1 MIRRPPRSTRTDTLF
16 PYTTLFRSHHHVG
29 HRDLAFVRLA
39 ARFEVDVAGEAVEF
53 LAQLVRIGR
62 EAVGDGVPGRELA
75 EADLAHVELI
85 RIDVLGV
92 HRNEALGGD
101 ACPGV
106 VDAVARGDAGQR
118 GSRHDAGEGCADGG
132 AERSDAWAIAGDQPA
147 C

>member
-1 MIRRPPRSTRTDTLF
+1 MRISDWSSDVCSSDL
-16 PYTTLFRSHHHVG
+16 
-29 HRDLAFVRLA
+29 LAFVRLA
-39 ARFEVDVAGEAVEF
+39 ARFEVDVAGEAGEF

-62 EAVGDGVPGRELA
+62 EAVGDVVPERELA

-118 GSRHDAGEGCADGG
+118 GSRPDRESTRLH
-132 AERSDAWAIAGDQPA
+132 SS
-147 C
+147 